1 MNRETW
7 LLFFTLPCLL
17 FCCSQPLQ
25 LSRQPE
31 VQQIGIGNTLAS
43 DTAVENFIAPYKAK
57 LDARMNEVIGYS
69 PEELTRAYGEST
81 LGNFVTDLMQQQ
93 ADIYYE
99 GTVDVAVTTFGG
111 LRAPLPKGD
120 ITVGHVYELMPFENE
135 LVIVKVTGQTLQK
148 LFDLAAAK
156 RIAFISNAR
165 YTMQAGRAFDIKI
178 AGEPLLPT
186 KIYSVA
192 VSDYLANGGDQ
203 MNFFKE
209 GEKALVLGITVRD
222 AILNHIKA
230 LTAIGKP
237 VTSKIEGRVYGLD

>member
-1 MNRETW
+1 MKITLR
-7 LLFFTLPCLL
+7 LLVFALSCLL

-25 LSRQPE
+25 QSRQPE
-31 VQQIGIGNTLAS
+31 VQQIGISNSLPA
-43 DTAVENFIAPYKAK
+43 DTSVENYIAPYKAR
-57 LDARMNEVIGYS
+57 LDAKMNQVIGYA
-69 PEELTRAYGEST
+69 PEELTRGYGEST

-99 GTVDVAVTTFGG
+99 GTVDVAVTTYGG
-111 LRAPLPKGD
+111 LRNPIPKGD
-120 ITVGHVYELMPFENE
+120 ITIGNIYELMPFENE

-165 YTMQAGRAFDIKI
+165 YTMQGGRAFDIKI
-178 AGEPLLPT
+178 GNEPLQAS

-203 MNFFKE
+203 MVFFKE

-230 LTAIGKP
+230 LTAIGRP
-237 VTSKIEGRVYGLD
+237 VEAKIEGRVYGTD